1 MDDGSTPS
9 TSTNTLLKTMSKI
22 NWVKTES
29 TFRRMEGEL
38 STYSQLPKGVYEI
51 GLSRDGWYLTKTADR
66 FVFNYKLYNLETQFV
81 EYALKTYNNTT
92 GNLGILFNGT
102 RGTGKTVTAK
112 VLANELN
119 LPVIIVKS
127 FGDDNSMLVSF
138 LSSFNFDCVL
148 FFDEF
153 EKQFNDKDS
162 SILQIM
168 DGIYS
173 SGYRTVFLLTT
184 NELYVNENLLT
195 RPSRIRYVKQFGN
208 LSNEIIEEYLKDN
221 LKDMSA
227 KEELMSYIDT
237 LTISTID
244 ILKAIVEE
252 INIHG
257 IESFLETKKV
267 FNVQTATYSYRTT
280 RAYINVAENKKCA
293 EYNID
298 NFVEEL
304 KRRENRYEID
314 SEFRKSYDNAKS
326 EEEKAKILTEFKPL
340 RSYTGNF
347 TFEYVDDEEKP
358 WNKLIPGDY
367 FNNQLVVKVDEARH
381 VVVCRYDS
389 YLYFYYIENPDQ
401 KPSLYKNKDKA
412 SAYAYL

>member
-1 MDDGSTPS
+1 
-9 TSTNTLLKTMSKI
+9 MSKI

-51 GLSRDGWYLTKTADR
+51 GLSRDGWYLTRTADR
-66 FVFNYKLYNLETQFV
+66 FTFNYKLYNLEMQFV
-81 EYALKTYNNTT
+81 EYALKTYNNTK
-92 GNLGILFNGT
+92 GNLGILFNGI

-112 VLANELN
+112 VLANELD

-173 SGYRTVFLLTT
+173 SEYRTVFLLTT

-208 LSNEIIEEYLKDN
+208 LSKEIVEEYLEDN

-267 FNVQTATYSYRTT
+267 FNVQTATYSYRAT
-280 RAYINVAENKKCA
+280 RAYVNVTQDKASS

-314 SEFRKSYDNAKS
+314 NEFRKSYETASS

-340 RSYTGNF
+340 RSYTGSF
-347 TFEYVDDEEKP
+347 SFEYVDDEEKP
-358 WNKLIPGDY
+358 WNKLVPGDY
-367 FNNQLVVKVDEARH
+367 FDGQQVVKVDEARH
-381 VVVCRYDS
+381 VVVVRYDS
-389 YLYFYYIENPDQ
+389 YLYFYHIENPDQ
-401 KPSLYKNKDKA
+401 KPSLYKNRDKA
-412 SAYAYL
+412 NAYAYL

>member
-1 MDDGSTPS
+1 
-9 TSTNTLLKTMSKI
+9 MSKI

-51 GLSRDGWYLTKTADR
+51 GLSRDGWYLTRTADC
-66 FVFNYKLYNLETQFV
+66 FTFNYKLYNLETQFV

-92 GNLGILFNGT
+92 GNLGILFNGI

-153 EKQFNDKDS
+153 EKQFNDKDC

-168 DGIYS
+168 DGVYS
-173 SGYRTVFLLTT
+173 SEYRTVFLLTT

-208 LSNEIIEEYLKDN
+208 LSKEIVEEYLEDN

-267 FNVQTATYSYRTT
+267 FNVQTATYNYRTT
-280 RAYINVAENKKCA
+280 RAYVNVAENKKCS

-298 NFVEEL
+298 NFIEEL

-326 EEEKAKILTEFKPL
+326 EEEQAKILAEFKPL

-347 TFEYVDDEEKP
+347 SFEYVDNQEKP
-358 WNKLIPGDY
+358 WNKLVPGDY
-367 FNNQLVVKVDEARH
+367 FDGQQVVKVDEVRH
-381 VVVCRYDS
+381 VVVVRYDS

-401 KPSLYKNKDKA
+401 KPSLYKNRDKA
-412 SAYAYL
+412 NAYAYL